1 MYVESIP
8 GAETMEVTENAENV
22 PLAERF
28 HAADYLVRELTEHLQ
43 QAFLPKLSDLRSA
56 SKIYDVKQVT
66 DQAMLDK
73 MTAVIEADEFS
84 AKLFEKLSKYLDSI
98 QKETRTIMGVTDL

>member
-1 MYVESIP
+1 
-8 GAETMEVTENAENV
+8 MEVAENAENL

-28 HAADYLVRELTEHLQ
+28 HAADYLVRELSEHLQ

-73 MTAVIEADEFS
+73 MTAVLEADEFA
-84 AKLFEKLSKYLDSI
+84 AKLFDKLSRYLESI
-98 QKETRTIMGVTDL
+98 QKETRTIMGVPEP